1 MAADI
6 TVYYE
11 TQSEISIELGSYTKT
26 PTVVES
32 GNNYTKLDNGTL
44 QCFDTVSVQVQ
55 TSVTINT
62 NTITFPKAFTSI
74 PEVTAQPQDSYT
86 TDFSITNITTT
97 DFTINYKNNRS
108 STISVKYNANGT
120 WQ

>member
-6 TVYYE
+6 TVYYN
-11 TQSEISIELGSYTKT
+11 TQSGISIELGSYTRD
-26 PTVVES
+26 PIVVES
-32 GNNYTKLDNGTL
+32 GSNYTKLDNGTL
-44 QCFDTVSVQVQ
+44 QCFDTVIVQVQ
-55 TSVTINT
+55 TSINI
-62 NTITFPKAFTSI
+62 NENKITFPKAFTSI
-74 PEVTAQPQDSYT
+74 PEVNAQPQGSYT
-86 TDFSITNITTT
+86 TNFSITNITTT